1 MDKLIRI
8 LFMLDYNLKSCKFD
22 AVEKRLSTIMVV
34 TSLFGVIN
42 YSLLTDSRLGTI
54 NTVDLYNSSMHFF
67 ANLTVSGSIVD
78 SAGGGKELAQ
88 FVEQSKEFLEKY
100 GDDPTHIAWVS
111 DENWMIRLG
120 ARTVERAVYA
130 QALFIGLIM
139 YLASIYWGLST
150 ISTDSKYMT
159 IWYRFVALPIY
170 AGSIIYVV
178 AVYILIQVYLDYV
191 YCYLDPN
198 AAMLAEASYLVL
210 TKVVIA
216 IFSITLLGVFVSN
229 FYATGDTIFD
239 DVNKN

>member
-1 MDKLIRI
+1 MDKLWR
-8 LFMLDYNLKSCKFD
+8 FVCMLDYNLKSCKFD

-42 YSLLTDSRLGTI
+42 YSLLTSSMVGTI
-54 NTVDLYNSSMHFF
+54 GTVDRYNDSMHFF

-78 SAGGGKELAQ
+78 SAGGGKELQ
-88 FVEQSKEFLEKY
+88 TFVEQSQEFLSKH
-100 GDDPTHIAWVS
+100 GHHPNDMAWTT

-120 ARTVERAVYA
+120 TRIVERAVYA

-139 YLASIYWGLST
+139 YLAAIYWGLST

-170 AGSIIYVV
+170 AGSIIYVI
-178 AVYILIQVYLDYV
+178 AVYILIQVYIDYV
-191 YCYLDPN
+191 YCYLDGN
-198 AAMLAEASYLVL
+198 AAMLAQASYLIL

-216 IFSITLLGVFVSN
+216 IFSITLFGVLVSN
-229 FYATGDTIFD
+229 FYATGDAVFD
-239 DVNKN
+239 DINKK

>member
-1 MDKLIRI
+1 MDKLVRI

-42 YSLLTDSRLGTI
+42 YSLLTSSMLGTI
-54 NTVDLYNSSMHFF
+54 STVDWYNSSMLIF
-67 ANLTVSGSIVD
+67 ANLTVSVD
-78 SAGGGKELAQ
+78 SAGELAQ
-88 FVEQSKEFLEKY
+88 FVEQSKDFLQKY

-198 AAMLAEASYLVL
+198 AAMLAQASYLVL

-216 IFSITLLGVFVSN
+216 IFSITLVGVFVSN
-229 FYATGDTIFD
+229 FYATGDSIFD
-239 DVNKN
+239 SVNKG